1 MMLLWQTV
9 SKCKYLAC
17 SDIRGVTLD
26 IPNKID
32 KSYGQYVPYVHSK
45 STYMHEIL
53 SIFFL

>member
-45 STYMHEIL
+45 SIYA
-53 SIFFL
+53 